1 MLIIFDLDDTLI
13 DTSNCITPVKFQR
26 AISHMIEQGCGL
38 LDGNASLD
46 LLLKLDKESLSAKE
60 ALQKFIKITGLSSQ
74 YYAIGL
80 KEIYDTFPEGII
92 IKPLKG
98 AIETLLELR
107 LENLLALVSVGK
119 PEQQLFKLE
128 KAGIDS
134 SFFYKIFISEEQD
147 KKKYYEQLIDEL
159 KLSPNQVIICGDR
172 ITTDLVPGKELGC
185 VTVHMK
191 WGRGGRNLEQQEKVD
206 FTITS
211 PTQFLDV
218 FRKIKNEII
227 FNGVQRDE

>member
-1 MLIIFDLDDTLI
+1 M
-13 DTSNCITPVKFQR
+13 P
-26 AISHMIEQGCGL
+26 
-38 LDGNASLD
+38 DGEAALN
-46 LLLKLDKESLSAKE
+46 LLLKLDQESSSARE
-60 ALQKFIKITGLSSQ
+60 ALQKFITFMGLPDQ
-74 YYAIGL
+74 YYYIGL
-80 KEIYDTFPEGII
+80 KEIYDTFPEGIA

-107 LENLLALVSVGK
+107 LNNLLALVSVGK
-119 PEQQLFKLE
+119 VEQQLFKLE

-134 SFFYKIFISEEQD
+134 SFFYKIFISEEQN
-147 KKKYYEQLIDEL
+147 KKKYYQQLIEEL
-159 KLSPNQVIICGDR
+159 KLSPNEVIVCGDR
-172 ITTDLVPGKELGC
+172 IATDLVPAKELGC

-191 WGRGGRNLEQQEKVD
+191 WGRGSRNQEREEKVD

-211 PTQFLDV
+211 PMEILDV